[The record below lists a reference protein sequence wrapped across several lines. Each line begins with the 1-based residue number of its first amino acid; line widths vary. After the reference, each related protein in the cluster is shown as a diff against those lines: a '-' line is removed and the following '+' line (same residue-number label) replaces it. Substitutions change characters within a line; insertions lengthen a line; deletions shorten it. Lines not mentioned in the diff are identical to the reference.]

1 MRFMS
6 GDRGT
11 AAHCAGLPGQ
21 QAAQDR
27 LRPSPGRGR
36 EAAPQGD

>member
-6 GDRGT
+6 GDGGT
-11 AAHCAGLPGQ
+11 APHCAGLPGQ

-27 LRPSPGRGR
+27 LRPRPGRGR